1 MFLVG
6 SAILMCRHAI
16 TMYLSIIMMRLSAIV
31 IYGIES
37 ILFSHAILPV
47 GSAIIGDWLQL
58 FLAGLTLLLYLTTL
72 FYISVEIKVLPDCLI
87 DLLQIQES
95 PPF

>member
-6 SAILMCRHAI
+6 SAILMCRHAT
-16 TMYLSIIMMRLSAIV
+16 TMYLSTIIMRLSAIV
-31 IYGIES
+31 MYGLELM
-37 ILFSHAILPV
+37 LFNHAMLPV

-72 FYISVEIKVLPDCLI
+72 CYVSDEIKVFPDCLI
-87 DLLQIQES
+87 GLLQIQES

>member
-1 MFLVG
+1 
-6 SAILMCRHAI
+6 
-16 TMYLSIIMMRLSAIV
+16 MYGLKL
-31 IYGIES
+31 
-37 ILFSHAILPV
+37 ILFSHAMLPV
-47 GSAIIGDWLQL
+47 SSAIVGDWLQL

-87 DLLQIQES
+87 GLLQIQES